1 MTTLKQLAKLLN
13 VSVSTVSKA
22 LSDADDIG
30 EETKKRVR
38 ELAETLNY
46 KPNKLALGLKSNVT
60 HTIGV
65 VIPDILNQFFAE
77 VLYGIQKQ
85 ANIKGYDTL
94 VCISNESTQTEI
106 NAIQLL
112 KQGRIDGFIIS
123 PAAETLGNNDFMHL
137 EAAKNERIKFVMFDR
152 VGNQIDVDK
161 ISIDDEKAVF
171 DATNWLIKK
180 GKSRIAYISNI
191 ENLNIGGERKKGY
204 RKALEANNLA
214 LDHQLEVECTDVST
228 AHLKLADFIRNQEF
242 DAVIS
247 ADNSSGIMFQSIIK
261 SLLPNKYEEITY
273 LGFANEKSA
282 MLSYPPINYID
293 QNATEMG
300 ANAVDLLIERIQD
313 KSDNPKY
320 KQIKIPTRIIET
332 P

>member
-60 HTIGV
+60 NTLGV

-85 ANIKGYDTL
+85 ANLRGYDTL

-123 PAAETLGNNDFMHL
+123 PAAETLQSNNFDHL

-152 VGNQIDVDK
+152 VANHIEIDKV
-161 ISIDDEKAVF
+161 SIDDEKAVF
-171 DATNWLIKK
+171 DATQWLIDK
-180 GKSRIAYISNI
+180 GNSRIAYVSNI
-191 ENLNIGGERKKGY
+191 ENLNIGGDRKKGY
-204 RKALEANNLA
+204 KEALVKNNMQVEEDLI
-214 LDHQLEVECTDVST
+214 LEWSDFSNSHE
-228 AHLKLADFIRNQEF
+228 KLENFIKNQKF

-247 ADNSSGIMFQSIIK
+247 ADNSSAIMLQSIIK
-261 SLLPNKYEEITY
+261 TVIPNLFNQITCI
-273 LGFANEKSA
+273 GFANSKSA
-282 MLSYPPINYID
+282 MLTYPRLNYIE
-293 QNATEMG
+293 QNAAEMG
-300 ANAVDLLIERIQD
+300 AKTVDLMIERIKD

-320 KQIKIPTRIIET
+320 KEMKIPTHIVAHQ
-332 P
+332 